1 MRVLRNAF
9 WLTSARITGDL
20 ASFALF
26 VAISRSFGP
35 ATIGEYSFSF
45 ALASFLA
52 FLACAG
58 FDECGTSLYARAPD
72 EAARRRV
79 WADIV
84 TAQYLQLGIAVLC
97 FAVFLAL
104 TGGIRARVSVIVELS
119 TLLTC
124 QYLARTFFIPSMA
137 SQAMKAPALTDF
149 ACRFGAITFALASV
163 WAAQT
168 SLPLLLV
175 GFPVAGVLLAALAAR
190 NASAH
195 GMSLKPHGDLKRI
208 ANTLRSTSTF
218 TGCELLGTFYA
229 RTDFLL
235 IALLLG
241 NTDVGLYAT
250 NMKFVEYGVIPL
262 YLLGL
267 AAYPSLTRAA
277 AFDSVAFRGSLRE
290 LARFMFFLAGW
301 VAVGLYCI
309 VPLVII
315 PIFGAPFAPAAQILP
330 WFAALALLKGAEG
343 TIYRA
348 AYAQRRPSVYLAAM
362 IVGTALTIALNIALI
377 PRLGLVGAVIAAI
390 ASVGVVIIVCAA
402 RLRDSLE
409 PAMMIGA
416 LVRLGVAIVATAAV
430 FVGVERLDVA
440 PWLAALAASGAFPLF
455 GMAAG
460 LLTHPARS
468 VLHAEVSA
476 PPDTRS
482 A

>member
-1 MRVLRNAF
+1 MKVFRNAF
-9 WLTSARITGDL
+9 WLTSSRITGDL

-58 FDECGTSLYARAPD
+58 FDECGNSLYARAPD
-72 EAARRRV
+72 EDARRRV
-79 WADIV
+79 WADIL
-84 TAQYLQLGIAVLC
+84 TAQYVQLVFAVLC

-104 TGGIRARVSVIVELS
+104 AGGIRAPVSVIVELS

-149 ACRFGAITFALASV
+149 ACRFSAISFALAAI
-163 WAAQT
+163 WAAKT
-168 SLPLLLV
+168 SLPVLLV

-190 NASAH
+190 NAVAH
-195 GMSLKPHGDLKRI
+195 GMSLRPHGDLKRI
-208 ANTLRSTSTF
+208 VRTLRSTCTF
-218 TGCELLGTFYA
+218 TGCELLGAFYS

-241 NTDVGLYAT
+241 NAEMGLYAT

-277 AFDSVAFRGSLRE
+277 AFDPAAFRGSVRE
-290 LARFMFFLAGW
+290 LARLMSFLAGW
-301 VAVGLYCI
+301 VAVGLYCV
-309 VPLVII
+309 VPLLIK
-315 PIFGAPFAPAAQILP
+315 PIFGAPFAPAAAILP
-330 WFAALALLKGAEG
+330 WFAALALLKGSEG

-348 AYAQRRPSVYLAAM
+348 AYALRRPSVFLVAM
-362 IVGTALTIALNIALI
+362 IVGTAFTIALNIALI
-377 PRLGLVGAVIAAI
+377 PRLGLVGAVIAAM
-390 ASVGVVIIVCAA
+390 ASVGVVIMISAA
-402 RLRDSLE
+402 WLRRSLE
-409 PAMMIGA
+409 AAVMIGA
-416 LVRLGVAIVATAAV
+416 LVRLGAAIAATGAV
-430 FVGVERLDVA
+430 LLGVERLDVA
-440 PWLAALAASGAFPLF
+440 PWIAALAACGAYPIF
-455 GMAAG
+455 GIAAG

-468 VLHAEVSA
+468 VLHAEVSV